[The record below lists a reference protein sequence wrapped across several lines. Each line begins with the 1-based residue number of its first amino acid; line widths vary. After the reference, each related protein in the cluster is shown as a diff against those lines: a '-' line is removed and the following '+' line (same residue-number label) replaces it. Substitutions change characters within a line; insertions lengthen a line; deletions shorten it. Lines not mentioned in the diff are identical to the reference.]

1 MKRKIADV
9 LDTLTDTYVPDK
21 LDAVMKL
28 TANMPQ
34 VSYVAEARPQTQA
47 PVLWRKVLAPAVCCC
62 LIALLGF
69 GVWRSSMLTPAPL
82 SPDTPAIVPS
92 SPDEIAPE
100 APVVL
105 ETADGGGAQEVPAI
119 PSTDEVLPVPEADQI
134 VINQLETAPATVEQD
149 VQRNGYGKIP
159 YDVWEDI
166 MARFQAKTGIEYHAF
181 CARIPAEFQDNYNFF
196 TLSLRGYKDFGRDED
211 YLLHDYVFECY
222 NSAGAKAIIALCDFE
237 SPLQGAGISEQD
249 LVESQINGTP
259 VTICSYGDTY
269 WAQYSYQ
276 GVNYTIETTGL
287 DQAGLEALLTSLLTA

>member
-9 LDTLTDTYVPDK
+9 LDTLTDAYVPNK
-21 LDAVMKL
+21 LDFVLKA
-28 TANMPQ
+28 TENMPQ
-34 VSYVAEARPQTQA
+34 VSYAAEAKAQPQA
-47 PVLWRKVLAPAVCCC
+47 PIMWRKVLAPAVCCC

-69 GVWRSSMLTPAPL
+69 GVWHSGILSPAPV

-92 SPDEIAPE
+92 TPDESKPE
-100 APVVL
+100 AADI
-105 ETADGGGAQEVPAI
+105 ETPEMA
-119 PSTDEVLPVPEADQI
+119 STDEVLPAPDADQI
-134 VINQLETAPATVEQD
+134 VINQLDAAPEAVEQD
-149 VQRNGYGKIP
+149 VQRSSYGKIP

-166 MARFQAKTGIEYHAF
+166 MARFQAKTGIEYHSF
-181 CARIPAEFQDNYNFF
+181 CARIPAEFSTYNFF
-196 TLSLRGYKDFGRDED
+196 TLSLRGYKDFSRDED

-222 NSAGAKAIIALCDFE
+222 NSTGAKAIIALCDFE
-237 SPLQGAGISEQD
+237 SPLQGAGTSEQD

-287 DQAGLEALLTSLLTA
+287 DQAGLEALLTSLLAA